1 MNLPKKTLYISII
14 ISLIIGIYFN
24 TFKNTFQFDDIIHI
38 LNNEKIRHLSNLPE
52 MLTGLFSRPLL
63 FASFSINYY
72 ISGSSTVSYH
82 AVNILLHIGVS
93 ILIYFILLNTV
104 KMYEKFI
111 SHHIP
116 FLSALIFALHP
127 VNTESVTYIISRSS
141 ILSTFF
147 YLLSLLMF
155 IKANEKRGKGQE
167 VRCKKSGFWLLASG
181 FCFIFALGSKED
193 AVTLPIM
200 ALFYFLF
207 FLSNKNMVLSP
218 IRNHL
223 KIILLF
229 IIIVSI
235 YPLIRYLK
243 LGAIGSEE
251 ASGIYTHFTY
261 LLTEF
266 NVIIFYYLKLLFL
279 PINLN
284 VDPDIRPIISIFNL
298 STLTSL
304 LVISLMLI
312 SSFKFFKRDP
322 LISFSILWFFVT
334 LAPTSSIFPLLD
346 PAAEHRAYLSTVG
359 FSILLA
365 RLILKIR
372 IKNIYIVPCLLVI
385 ILLSFSLCTIKRN
398 FVWKERVSL
407 WEDAVRKSPSKA
419 RTHDALGLAYNEE
432 RGLIDEAIRQYRIAL
447 GIKPLYFDALNNLGI
462 ALDMKGDLDG
472 ALQKYE
478 FALLMKPNSPELHN
492 NIAIIHA
499 KRGEMD
505 KAVEE
510 FKKAVDLAPSYIK
523 ARRNLE
529 MILKGM
535 PNFEGSTSV
544 DSYR

>member
-1 MNLPKKTLYISII
+1 MNLLKRNLYAFTIAV
-14 ISLIIGIYFN
+14 LIIGIYFN
-24 TFKNTFQFDDIIHI
+24 TLKNTFQFDDIIHI
-38 LNNEKIRHLSNLPE
+38 LNNERIKQLSNLPE
-52 MLTGLFSRPLL
+52 MLTEFFSRPLL

-72 ISGSSTVSYH
+72 ISSSSTESYH
-82 AVNILLHIGVS
+82 VVNILLHIGVS

-104 KMYEKFI
+104 KIYEKSI
-111 SHHIP
+111 SHHTP
-116 FLSALIFALHP
+116 LLSALIFALHP
-127 VNTESVTYIISRSS
+127 INTESVTYIMSRSS

-155 IKANEKRGKGQE
+155 IEGFKAQGSKLK
-167 VRCKKSGFWLLASG
+167 VSFTFYLFSLLS
-181 FCFIFALGSKED
+181 FILALLSKED

-200 ALFYFLF
+200 ALFYYLF
-207 FLSNKNMVLSP
+207 FISNRRDALNP
-218 IRNHL
+218 IRNQL

-229 IIIVSI
+229 IIIISV
-235 YPLIRYLK
+235 YPLIRYFK
-243 LGAIGSEE
+243 LGAIGSNE
-251 ASGIYTHFTY
+251 ASGIYTPFTY

-284 VDPDIRPIISIFNL
+284 VDPDIRPVISLLNL

-304 LVISLMLI
+304 LVISLMIL
-312 SSFKFFKRDP
+312 SVFKFFKKDP
-322 LISFSILWFFVT
+322 IISFSILWFFIT
-334 LAPTSSIFPLLD
+334 LSPTSSIFPLLD
-346 PAAEHRAYLSTVG
+346 PAAEHRVYLAAIG

-365 RLILKIR
+365 HIISIIQPKKI
-372 IKNIYIVPCLLVI
+372 YLVPCLLII

-398 FVWKERVSL
+398 FVWKYRVSL

-419 RTHDALGLAYNEE
+419 RTHAALGLAYNEE

-478 FALLMKPNSPELHN
+478 LALLIKPNSPELHN

-505 KAVEE
+505 KAIEG
-510 FKKAVDLAPSYIK
+510 FKKTLELAPNYIK
-523 ARRNLE
+523 ARRNME
-529 MILKGM
+529 IALKGM
-535 PNFEGSTSV
+535 TNFEGSTSV
-544 DSYR
+544 DRYR